1 MKDMFRPVPEEDC
14 SMSADVESILQA
26 LKERL
31 ETLYGS
37 RLRRLVLFGS
47 HARGEA
53 GAESDIDILM
63 ILDEVCDF
71 WKEFE
76 RIEEIT
82 GTLSL
87 EHDTVLSVFPMS
99 ERDDR
104 EGRTPFLLNVRREG
118 IPVP

>member
-1 MKDMFRPVPEEDC
+1 
-14 SMSADVESILQA
+14 MSADIESILHT

-31 ETLYGS
+31 EALYGT
-37 RLRRLVLFGS
+37 RLRSLVLFGS

-53 GAESDIDILM
+53 AAESDIDVLM
-63 ILDEVCDF
+63 ILDEVPDF
-71 WKEFE
+71 WKEFD

-87 EHDTVLSVFPMS
+87 EHDTVISVFPMS
-99 ERDDR
+99 ERDYL
-104 EGRTPFLLNVRREG
+104 EGKTPFLLNVRREG